1 MPAPQ
6 LTKIEYD
13 VLNAVVLKRIADGPA
28 IARVTGVTLDDVE
41 KALLALESS
50 GLLVRV
56 GGPALPTD
64 DAEAALKQAAAEH
77 YANVRGDPRT
87 AEQVKRFD
95 TTNTQF
101 LAAMT
106 SWQQIDVGG
115 RVVTNDHSDAEY
127 DDKVITRLE
136 KLVTR
141 LEPLLDALAAHDA
154 RFADYGRR
162 FAEAVDAVDA
172 GRPEFV
178 ASPIEDSIHTV
189 WHEFHEDL
197 LRTLGKDR
205 SE

>member
-1 MPAPQ
+1 MSADE
-6 LTKIEYD
+6 LTKTEYD
-13 VLNAVVLKRIADGPA
+13 VLNAVVLKRMADGPA
-28 IARVTGVTLDDVE
+28 IARVTGVAPPDVE
-41 KALLALESS
+41 EALTALESR

-64 DAEAALKQAAAEH
+64 DAEAVLAAVAAEH
-77 YANVRGDPRT
+77 YAGVRNDPRT
-87 AEQVKRFD
+87 AEQVARFD

-106 SWQQIDVGG
+106 SWQQTDVGG
-115 RVVTNDHSDAEY
+115 RAVANDHSDAEY
-127 DDKVITRLE
+127 DEKVISRLE

-141 LEPLLDALAAHDA
+141 LEPLLDALAAHDQ
-154 RFADYGRR
+154 RFGIYGRR
-162 FAEAVDAVDA
+162 FADAVDGVDT
-172 GRPEFV
+172 GRPELV
-178 ASPIEDSIHTV
+178 ASPTEDSIHTV

>member
-1 MPAPQ
+1 MPAHE
-6 LTKIEYD
+6 LTKTVYD
-13 VLNAVVLKRIADGPA
+13 VLNAVVLKRMADVPA
-28 IARVTGVTLDDVE
+28 IARVSGVALPDVE
-41 KALLALESS
+41 VALPALEAS

-64 DAEAALKQAAAEH
+64 DAEAALKRAAAEH
-77 YANVRGDPRT
+77 YADVREDPRT
-87 AEQVKRFD
+87 AEQVARFD

-115 RVVTNDHSDAEY
+115 RAVANDHSDAEY

-141 LEPLLDALAAHDA
+141 LDPLLDALAAHDA
-154 RFADYGRR
+154 RFEIYGRR
-162 FAEAVDAVDA
+162 FADAVDAVDA

-178 ASPIEDSIHTV
+178 ASPVEDSIHTV